1 MIKQLENKLS
11 SREVCEMIE
20 MEHKHLLRKI
30 DGINKDFTQSKIGL
44 SKYWTESTYV
54 DGSGKSN
61 REFQITKRGCEFLAH
76 KTTGTKGN
84 LFTDRYMDKFAAM
97 ENVIQNNMPM
107 DLDLA
112 NRMLNLAQGTQVIG
126 QVVQGL
132 MTTIGGLK
140 EYVKDSIQAK
150 DRQIETIA
158 DMVGIR
164 SKNKFSLINKLKVTL
179 QEKYDIYSVN
189 ASMEVFKKARSKIF
203 KEFKVYK
210 WEDIPVTK
218 YNTVEAFIENM
229 FD

>member
-1 MIKQLENKLS
+1 MIYELENKLS
-11 SREVCEMIE
+11 SREVCEM
-20 MEHKHLLRKI
+20 MEVQHKDLLKKI
-30 DGINKDFTQSKIGL
+30 DGINKDFDSEKIRHE
-44 SKYWTESTYV
+44 KYWTEGTFENR
-54 DGSGKSN
+54 GKEY

-140 EYVKDSIQAK
+140 EYVQDSIQVK
-150 DRQIETIA
+150 DKQIDDIA
-158 DMVGIR
+158 AMVGIR
-164 SKNKFSLINKLKVTL
+164 SKNTHRLINKLKDVL
-179 QEKYDIYSVN
+179 LNKYREYLKADDIRYIN
-189 ASMEVFKKARSKIF
+189 AKNLVFR
-203 KEFKVYK
+203 EFKVYK
-210 WEDIPVTK
+210 WEEISITQ
-218 YNTVEAFIENM
+218 YNAVEAFIENM